1 MGAATKISFEN
12 PDAVVSYKWFSV
24 DFPNKHILA
33 KIDHLLITNFCKYIA
48 NTTSNLLFVS

>member
-33 KIDHLLITNFCKYIA
+33 KIDHLLIINFCRYIA